1 MWWLNAAWAKNNS
14 REPGEWM
21 PHDWIQGKRW
31 TNAGEAMN
39 LSYCDMFTWRNTD
52 HGRTEL
58 ALSCHAIYVRFCD
71 MLVFIGREISWYSKR
86 RTGSV
91 ESWNRD
97 NPECRCFVFFHRRFW
112 MSSLFTLFFFL
123 LRAQVRF
130 FFLSSWKKFCSAKH
144 FFFRARIYGVTP
156 DLLYELFLSLSRP
169 AAVIPPT
176 GQSLSPSVFLC
187 LLFSPSPLPPPSS
200 SFSSANLR
208 VERLSFL
215 LWPEGKQ
222 RVG

>member
-1 MWWLNAAWAKNNS
+1 MVNECRIGDERMQA
-14 REPGEWM
+14 
-21 PHDWIQGKRW
+21 KRW

-39 LSYCDMFTWRNTD
+39 LSYCDMFEWRNTD

-123 LRAQVRF
+123 LRAPVRF
-130 FFLSSWKKFCSAKH
+130 SLFFLVKKVLFRQAFFLS
-144 FFFRARIYGVTP
+144 RP
-156 DLLYELFLSLSRP
+156 DLWGDPRPFIWALSLSLKTSCGHSPNRSV
-169 AAVIPPT
+169 AI
-176 GQSLSPSVFLC
+176 SLSF
-187 LLFSPSPLPPPSS
+187 PLPPLFPFSS
-200 SFSSANLR
+200 SSTLLFLFLR
-208 VERLSFL
+208 KF
-215 LWPEGKQ
+215 EG
-222 RVG
+222 RTSLFFIVAWG